1 MNIIVL
7 SNTCKFPYHT
17 KIAKALETIVSS
29 NGSNAQIID
38 ITNKTS
44 LSDLSIQLS
53 ALSPET
59 VITLD
64 LAGFELRT
72 LTGECFLNT
81 LPCKVCNII
90 WGDKSEYKDYL
101 SGKLSLSM
109 LFYDAT
115 ANDNLLSVKY
125 PYLRYYYPTV
135 RAISITYSNNNETLL
150 QTYETLQDVWMHFIR
165 EVLP

>member
-7 SNTCKFPYHT
+7 ANTSKFPYHT
-17 KIAKALETIVSS
+17 KVAKALETIISS
-29 NGSNAQIID
+29 NGPNAQIID
-38 ITNKTS
+38 ITTKTS

-64 LAGFELRT
+64 LAGFEFRT

-81 LPCKVCNII
+81 LPCKICNII
-90 WGDKSEYKDYL
+90 WGDKTEYKDYL

-115 ANDNLLSVKY
+115 ANDNQLSVKY
-125 PYLRYYYPTV
+125 PYLRYYYPTI
-135 RAISITYSNNNETLL
+135 RAIPTICSNNNDPLP